1 MRLPLRYRDGGDQ
14 VLTSRPPH
22 PMTLLLLDQ
31 AYEAINKNACIGHDS
46 MIAARLR
53 FTLPQ
58 AGGTLTVA
66 VARYPLLDYCPAGDP
81 GHVLDIGP
89 FEPTPNAVFASHR

>member
-1 MRLPLRYRDGGDQ
+1 
-14 VLTSRPPH
+14 
-22 PMTLLLLDQ
+22 
-31 AYEAINKNACIGHDS
+31 